1 MTNDET
7 RRPLHPI
14 SVVAARTGLSQDVL
28 RVWERRY
35 GVVEPGRDEA
45 GRRLYTDADVER
57 LRLLAQ
63 ATEGG
68 RSISQLV
75 ALGAAQLAE
84 LVRSDEAARRQPA
97 RALVAES
104 ADALVA
110 RAFDRA
116 RAHDAAGLDGE
127 LSRAAAV
134 LGAARFLDAVVA
146 PLFRRIGEA
155 WHAGEV
161 GIAQEH
167 LATGVAN
174 AVLARIRTAL
184 PVDGAAPAIVVATPP
199 GERHEVGAQLV
210 AGAAALEGWRVTY
223 LGADLPVADIGR
235 AALAAGAR
243 VVALSIVYP
252 TDGARLAHELRALR
266 DALPADVAIVIGG
279 AGVGRL
285 GGRDAVPGVTVLS
298 DLAELRAVLN
308 RVG

>member
-1 MTNDET
+1 MTTHGSE
-7 RRPLHPI
+7 RPLHPI
-14 SVVAARTGLSQDVL
+14 SVVAARTGLSPDVL

-35 GVVEPGRDEA
+35 GVVEPARDEA

-68 RSISQLV
+68 RSISQL
-75 ALGAAQLAE
+75 LDLDGAELAE
-84 LVRSDEAARRQPA
+84 LVRSDETARRQPA
-97 RALVAES
+97 RPLAAES

-110 RAFDRA
+110 RAFARA
-116 RAHDAAGLDGE
+116 SAHDAAGLDGE

-155 WHAGEV
+155 WHAGEL

-174 AVLARIRTAL
+174 AVMARMRTAL
-184 PVDGAAPAIVVATPP
+184 PVDGAAPAIVVATPA
-199 GERHEVGAQLV
+199 GERHEIGAQLV
-210 AGAAALEGWRVTY
+210 AGAATLEGWRVFY
-223 LGADLPVADIGR
+223 LGADLPAADIGR
-235 AALAAGAR
+235 AVRAVGAR

-252 TDGARLAHELRALR
+252 ADDARVADELRALR
-266 DALPADVAIVIGG
+266 ETLPTDVEMVIGG
-279 AGVGRL
+279 SGVRRL
-285 GGRDAVPGVTVLS
+285 KGVDALPGVTVLS
-298 DLAELRAVLN
+298 DLAGLRALLN
-308 RVG
+308 RPG